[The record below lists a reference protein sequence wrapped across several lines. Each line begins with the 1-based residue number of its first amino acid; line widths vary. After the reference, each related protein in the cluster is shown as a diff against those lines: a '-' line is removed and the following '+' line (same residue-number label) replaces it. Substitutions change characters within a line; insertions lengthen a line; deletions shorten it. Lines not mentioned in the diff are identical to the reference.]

1 MGILEGKVV
10 IVTGAGRGIGRG
22 EALECARQ
30 GASIVAAE
38 FDAGAGQAVVAEI
51 GDGGGKAVLVD
62 GDVADTTVADRLVET
77 AVERFGGLDAL
88 VNNAGILRDRTL
100 AKMSDQEWDDVI
112 RVHLRGHFGPTRAA
126 CRYWRDNQRPGRIVH
141 TSSTSGIL
149 GNFGQANYGAAKGGI
164 ATFSTIVAME
174 MARYGVTSNAI
185 APSAITRMT
194 EDLLPEEVRLAR
206 KEAIDSG
213 EFDFFSPDNIAPLV
227 AFLCSDGAGHISGK
241 VFGVQGDSVEL
252 YQPFTSVAEVKAG
265 GHRWDPAALAGR
277 IDELFTTTGVQPG
290 PENMMARMRYG
301 IIDHPS

>member
-1 MGILEGKVV
+1 V

-30 GASIVAAE
+30 GAAVVAAE
-38 FDAGAGQAVVAEI
+38 FDADAGHAVVSEIEGAGGRAT
-51 GDGGGKAVLVD
+51 LVD
-62 GDVADTTVADRLVET
+62 GDVADTAVADRLVET

-88 VNNAGILRDRTL
+88 VNNAGILRDRTVV
-100 AKMSDQEWDDVI
+100 KMTDEEWDAVI

-126 CRYWRDNQRPGRIVH
+126 CRYWRERQRPGRIVH

-149 GNFGQANYGAAKGGI
+149 GNFGQANYGAAKAGI
-164 ATFSTIVAME
+164 AALSTIVSME

-194 EDLLPEEVRLAR
+194 EDLLPEEARLAR
-206 KEAIDSG
+206 KQAIDAG
-213 EFDFFSPDNIAPLV
+213 QFDFFSPDNVAPLV
-227 AFLCSDGAGHISGK
+227 AFLCSDAAGHISGK

-252 YQPFTSVAEVKAG
+252 YQPFTSVAEIRAG
-265 GHRWDPAALAGR
+265 GARWDPAALAGR
-277 IDELFTTTGVQPG
+277 VDELFAAASVQPG

-301 IIDHPS
+301 ILDHQ